1 MNVLI
6 IAGLSIFLMFVPSSI
21 FSQLGNIRVGAGLTT
36 IDILGE
42 NYSTLPLIYITPTGT
57 IRGGGF
63 SQTQSGIKLEAIM
76 PLEINERFEIPLGLE
91 YVFFRAREK
100 SVFSETGAYY
110 TTHFKDIVFVTLGMN
125 YSIFKFDA
133 FVAKAKLYTGI
144 DARVAIID
152 SGEIKV
158 VLEAPAVN
166 KFETTSKTS
175 KGNIRLGAN
184 FNLGLN
190 GELNEFIL
198 VDLKCGVGVMN
209 LVGKNDLYGELLTYN
224 RKIEYSEKKESFVW
238 TFNLA
243 MMLQYKF

>member
-1 MNVLI
+1 MI
-6 IAGLSIFLMFVPSSI
+6 IFPCTSY
-21 FSQLGNIRVGAGLTT
+21 SQLGNIRIGTGLAT

-42 NYSTLPLIYITPTGT
+42 NYSTLPLIYITPNGT

-63 SQTQSGIKLEAIM
+63 SQTQSGIRLEAIM
-76 PLEINERFEIPLGLE
+76 PLDINERFEIPLGFE

-110 TTHFKDIVFVTLGMN
+110 TTHFKDLGFITLGLN
-125 YSIFKFDA
+125 YSVFKFDA
-133 FVAKAKLYTGI
+133 FVAKAKLYAGI
-144 DARVAIID
+144 DSRLAIID

-158 VLEAPAVN
+158 RLEAPAVN
-166 KFETTSKTS
+166 KFETTSAPS

-198 VDLKCGVGVMN
+198 VDLKCGVGIMN

-224 RKIEYSEKKESFVW
+224 RSIEYSETKESFVW

-243 MMLQYKF
+243 MTLQYKF

>member
-1 MNVLI
+1 MLLFP
-6 IAGLSIFLMFVPSSI
+6 GSM
-21 FSQLGNIRVGAGLTT
+21 FSQLGNIRVGAGLAT

-63 SQTQSGIKLEAIM
+63 SQTQSGIRLEAIM
-76 PLEINERFEIPLGLE
+76 PLDVNERFEVPLGFE

-110 TTHFKDIVFVTLGMN
+110 TTHFKDLAFITLGLN
-125 YSIFKFDA
+125 YSVFKFDA
-133 FVAKAKLYTGI
+133 FVAKAKLYTGV
-144 DARVAIID
+144 DARLAIID

-158 VLEAPAVN
+158 RLEAPAVN
-166 KFETTSKTS
+166 KFETTKAPS

-190 GELNEFIL
+190 GELNDFIL
-198 VDLKCGVGVMN
+198 VDLKCGVGIMN
-209 LVGKNDLYGELLTYN
+209 LIGKNDLNGELLTYN
-224 RKIEYSEKKESFVW
+224 RSIEYSEKKESYVW

-243 MMLQYKF
+243 MTLQYKF